1 MDDRRLGPLSRGG
14 LGSSFRYLARRAGL
28 APEIHFHCLR
38 HTFATEMLE
47 AGVHPKVV
55 AGWIGDSERTLMR
68 TYAHATPTLQ
78 EQAVQVAGR
87 RLRGLLGD
95 AAL

>member
-1 MDDRRLGPLSRGG
+1 MEARMSINVVV
-14 LGSSFRYLARRAGL
+14 LAGNLTRD
-28 APEIHFHCLR
+28 PEL
-38 HTFATEMLE
+38 
-47 AGVHPKVV
+47 K
-55 AGWIGDSERTLMR
+55 
-68 TYAHATPTLQ
+68 ATPTLQ

>member
-1 MDDRRLGPLSRGG
+1 M
-14 LGSSFRYLARRAGL
+14 
-28 APEIHFHCLR
+28 
-38 HTFATEMLE
+38 
-47 AGVHPKVV
+47 HPKVV